1 MVVETQ
7 TSEKSQSIINRHK
20 AVMFPAIAPYYGE
33 HPIVV
38 ERAKDQYLWDV
49 EGNRYL
55 DFFGGVLTVSVGH
68 ANDEINEQVMQQ
80 LQRAQHT
87 STLYINEIMVKVAE
101 KVIQLAPGRLAKCY
115 FTSSGTEANETA
127 IMAARMYTGNDVI
140 IALRH
145 AYSGRTMTAMS
156 VTAHN
161 TWRLGNVT
169 DPSIRHVRNPYVY
182 RAPLNLSAEEVVEL
196 CVRDL
201 EETLQTI
208 TGGRIAA
215 FMAEPIQGVG
225 GFIVPPAEYFKRV
238 LPLVKEAG
246 GVFIADEV
254 QTGWGRTGHKWFGIE
269 QWGVEP
275 DIMTFAKGM
284 ANGFPIGAT
293 LATPEIAEAVQGLT
307 FATFGGNP
315 ITMTAALATIE
326 YIEKYNLP
334 QNAAERGAELHN
346 RLVQLQKEYPFIGD
360 VRGMGLMQALEIV
373 VPGEDK
379 TPDAPLT
386 AQLLNA
392 ARRQG
397 LLIGKGGLYGNTIRI
412 APHLNVTAQDI
423 TAGCDMLEAALA
435 ELKGKS

>member
-1 MVVETQ
+1 MKFETQ
-7 TSEKSQSIINRHK
+7 TSEQSQAIIDRHK

-38 ERAKDQYLWDV
+38 ERAKDQYLWDI

-68 ANDEINEQVMQQ
+68 ANDEINERVMQQ
-80 LQRAQHT
+80 LQLAQHT

-101 KVIQLAPGRLAKCY
+101 KVVQLAPGRLAKCY

-140 IALRH
+140 VALRH

-201 EETLQTI
+201 EETLQTV

-225 GFIVPPAEYFKRV
+225 GFIVPPAEYFKRI

-275 DIMTFAKGM
+275 DMMTFAKGM

-315 ITMTAALATIE
+315 LTMTAALATIE
-326 YIEKYNLP
+326 YIEKYDLP
-334 QNAAERGAELHN
+334 KNAAERGAELRA
-346 RLVQLQKEYPFIGD
+346 RLVQFQQEYDFIGD

-373 VPGEDK
+373 VPNTDK

-397 LLIGKGGLYGNTIRI
+397 LLIGKGGLYGNTVRI
-412 APHLNVTAQDI
+412 APHLNVTQQDI
-423 TAGCDMLEAALA
+423 TAGCDMLQAALA